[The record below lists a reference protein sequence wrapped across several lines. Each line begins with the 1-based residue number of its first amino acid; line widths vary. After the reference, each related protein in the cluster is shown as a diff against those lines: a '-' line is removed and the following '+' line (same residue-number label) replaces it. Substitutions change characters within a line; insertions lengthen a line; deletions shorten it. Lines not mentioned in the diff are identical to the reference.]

1 MLIFIDFIPYLWLDG
16 PRMQQKPQMLQAE
29 ID

>member
-1 MLIFIDFIPYLWLDG
+1 MLIFIDFTPTYGWMEQK
-16 PRMQQKPQMLQAE
+16 MQQKPQMLQEE